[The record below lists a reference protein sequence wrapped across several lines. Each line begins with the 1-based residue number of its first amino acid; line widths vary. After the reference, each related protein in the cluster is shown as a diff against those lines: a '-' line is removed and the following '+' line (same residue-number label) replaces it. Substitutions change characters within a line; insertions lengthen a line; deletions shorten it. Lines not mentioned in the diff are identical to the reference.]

1 MRATFLLPLAMTA
14 CESYLATDGH
24 TFARSAVHSSFDPWP
39 AALVASAAH
48 DLNCESRELRIV
60 ADYRGH
66 AELVR
71 ESNGFRVE
79 PPLAAPLGAVEGCGA
94 RATYFVID
102 GRLVM
107 SSKQFTTR
115 TE

>member
-1 MRATFLLPLAMTA
+1 VRATILLPLAMTA
-14 CESYLATDGH
+14 CESYVATNGH
-24 TFARSAVHSSFDPWP
+24 TFTRSAVHSSFDPWP

-48 DLNCESRELRIV
+48 DLDCPSRNLRVV
-60 ADYRGH
+60 ADYREH

-71 ESNGFRVE
+71 ESGGFRFQ

-107 SSKQFTTR
+107 SSITKR